1 MKITRKVINFNKV
14 NQTGG
19 AFKLNEHGKER
30 FKKYNDPEY
39 KEKKGKIYKPE
50 FPRMISF
57 VTADGVRGDVHE
69 IMWDDA
75 YKALDLF
82 YYRVHLDNDRTPK
95 ILSEKQMFHEYEL
108 DKIQTGGSGFVA
120 FDIDAMKAKA
130 AKKREDRLRAY
141 NMMQQQNPGMAGFA
155 PVSQPQLGFA
165 SVKQQTPVGV
175 ASVSQPK
182 VGVAYGSKPQAGV
195 AKKKWSFSAPGYP
208 TLTPLK
214 EYLGPKS
221 LKQLNKGDII
231 LRKDRHYYKVIDPNV
246 QGPTFT
252 TTETEIKKIKNLTMY
267 GVGDDVIYTP
277 CNTQLFKNPRGGSEV
292 LANLIKGKEYYG
304 KIIEA
309 ISTPNGDIYTVK
321 LIDTPRPTWGED
333 GFILEATLDCL
344 KPNPNYSNPER
355 RKFYLLAKVKVGVTA
370 PQIALAKFTSVSG
383 TPTLE
388 TEFNH
393 IFIFDDDNY
402 LVDSNHSSMRNIKNY
417 QVNFT
422 PEQIKQKAKKLVD
435 DSHAAYE
442 RMKKEMYEKIARE
455 SEYLKKIHS
464 EEIKKLNQKLNH
476 LISIK
481 F

>member
-14 NQTGG
+14 N
-19 AFKLNEHGKER
+19 
-30 FKKYNDPEY
+30 
-39 KEKKGKIYKPE
+39 
-50 FPRMISF
+50 
-57 VTADGVRGDVHE
+57 
-69 IMWDDA
+69 
-75 YKALDLF
+75 
-82 YYRVHLDNDRTPK
+82 
-95 ILSEKQMFHEYEL
+95 
-108 DKIQTGGSGFVA
+108 QTGGSGFVA

-141 NMMQQQNPGMAGFA
+141 NMMQQQNPGMSG
-155 PVSQPQLGFA
+155 
-165 SVKQQTPVGV
+165 SV
-175 ASVSQPK
+175 SVSQPK
-182 VGVAYGSKPQAGV
+182 VSVAYGSKP
-195 AKKKWSFSAPGYP
+195 KAPGYP
-208 TLTPLK
+208 NVTPLK

-231 LRKDRHYYKVIDPNV
+231 QRKDGHYYKVIDPNV

-252 TTETEIKKIKNLTMY
+252 TTETEIKKIKNFTMY

-277 CNTQLFKNPRGGSEV
+277 CNTQLFKNPRGGEV

-304 KIIEA
+304 KIIQA

-344 KPNPNYSNPER
+344 KPNPNNPNPDR

-370 PQIALAKFTSVSG
+370 PQIALAKFTSG

-402 LVDSNHSSMRNIKNY
+402 LVDSNHPSMKKIKNY
-417 QVNFT
+417 PVNFT

-435 DSHAAYE
+435 DSDAAYE
-442 RMKKEMYEKIARE
+442 KMKRERFARIEKENER
-455 SEYLKKIHS
+455 LKKMG
-464 EEIKKLNQKLNH
+464 
-476 LISIK
+476 